1 MSHQTRSQIQLYCW
15 TNVQIFRDILLQ
27 FLKRCQRPKNN
38 KTGLSFNS
46 HGNVPIFWDGHQ
58 KVSTSPKLVEHP
70 NVYTKRSERPKKS
83 DQLPQ
88 NILGTRIKA
97 SQKRPKNLT
106 NVPKN
111 FLDTSQSFSKTSQ
124 KSDQRPK
131 NFLGHVP
138 KLLENVPQCPKISQ
152 KRPKKLPNVPNFL
165 ENVPKSRK
173 TSQNPNKTSRFGT

>member
-1 MSHQTRSQIQLYCW
+1 MSQFSRVWVQTRSQIQLYCW

-38 KTGLSFNS
+38 KMGLWFNS

-88 NILGTRIKA
+88 NILGTRLKA
-97 SQKRPKNLT
+97 SQKRPKNRTNIPKNFLDTSQSSRKRPKNLT
-106 NVPKN
+106 NVPKI
-111 FLDTSQSFSKTSQ
+111 F
-124 KSDQRPK
+124 
-131 NFLGHVP
+131 
-138 KLLENVPQCPKISQ
+138 
-152 KRPKKLPNVPNFL
+152 
-165 ENVPKSRK
+165 
-173 TSQNPNKTSRFGT
+173 